1 MEFLQVDG
9 FDTLNDP
16 FHEVE
21 LQYNQFDYE
30 PDRDESD
37 QQPYHVVLVDHK
49 AYEVDG
55 DAWDVCIH
63 RIDDEQQEGDQE
75 QWDDALVGASVV
87 GKQAEPGADEE

>member
-30 PDRDESD
+30 PDCDESD

-55 DAWDVCIH
+55 DAWD
-63 RIDDEQQEGDQE
+63 
-75 QWDDALVGASVV
+75 A
-87 GKQAEPGADEE
+87 